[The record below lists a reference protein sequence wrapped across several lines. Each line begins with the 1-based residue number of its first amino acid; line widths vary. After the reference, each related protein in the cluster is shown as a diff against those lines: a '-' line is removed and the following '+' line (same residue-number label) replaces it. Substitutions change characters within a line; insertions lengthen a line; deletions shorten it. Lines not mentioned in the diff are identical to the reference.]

1 MESIEQQR
9 LDEEYDALDD
19 APDFL
24 DEFVAEATAKHPRFP
39 ALLDEA
45 RERRALARDLTTA
58 RVAARLNQATVAA
71 RMDTAP
77 PNVARLEAGAVDP
90 RLSTLQRYAASVGK
104 RLTWQLV
111 DSDGPREQE
120 PARVGKAMT

>member
-1 MESIEQQR
+1 MEPTKQQQ

-24 DEFVAEATAKHPRFP
+24 DEFIAEAAAQNPEFP

-45 RERRALARDLTTA
+45 RARRALVQALADAR
-58 RVAARLNQATVAA
+58 AAAHLNQATVAA
-71 RMDTAP
+71 RMDIAQ

-90 RLSTLQRYAASVGK
+90 RLSTLQRYAASIGK
-104 RLTWQLV
+104 RLAWQIV
-111 DSDGPREQE
+111 DADAQIP
-120 PARVGKAMT
+120 

>member
-24 DEFVAEATAKHPRFP
+24 DEFVAEATAKHLGFP

-45 RERRALARDLTTA
+45 RERRALARELTTA
-58 RVAARLNQATVAA
+58 RVAARLNQATVAT
-71 RMDTAP
+71 RVDTAQPTRRP
-77 PNVARLEAGAVDP
+77 PGSWRRRSTSLYLATLRRQYRQAPHLAP
-90 RLSTLQRYAASVGK
+90 RGLR
-104 RLTWQLV
+104 
-111 DSDGPREQE
+111 
-120 PARVGKAMT
+120 